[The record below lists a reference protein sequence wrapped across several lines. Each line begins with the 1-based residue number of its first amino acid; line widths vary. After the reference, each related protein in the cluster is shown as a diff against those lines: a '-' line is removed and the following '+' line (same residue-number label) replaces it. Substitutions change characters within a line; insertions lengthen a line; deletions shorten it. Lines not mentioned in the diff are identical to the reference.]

1 MEVLHEE
8 KIGILKVKLMQD
20 QQCDCDP
27 RDMDNLGVM
36 ACFHGRY
43 TLGDDVTNIKK
54 QGKHYFPDARA
65 FKSWVAE
72 TKPILLPLYLYD
84 HSGITMSTA
93 EFGCPWDS
101 GMVGW
106 IFCPLDKACEEY
118 SVKKVTPTI
127 RRKVEGILREEV
139 KIYDAHIKGNC
150 FGWVIE
156 DERGE
161 CLDST
166 WGYHGYQDIDW
177 DYALGE
183 ARDRAIEI
191 NESLAHAP
199 AI

>member
-8 KIGILKVKLMQD
+8 KIGILTVKLMQD

-27 RDMDNLGVM
+27 RDMDNLGIM
-36 ACFHGRY
+36 ACFHRRY

-54 QGKHYFPDARA
+54 QGKHYFPDVHA
-65 FKSWVAE
+65 FKEFVRE
-72 TKPILLPLYLYD
+72 TKPIMLPLYLYD
-84 HSGITMSTA
+84 HSGITMSTGA
-93 EFGCPWDS
+93 FGCPWDS
-101 GMVGW
+101 GQVGW
-106 IFCPLDKACEEY
+106 IFCPLDKACQEY
-118 SVKKVTPTI
+118 SVKRVTPTI
-127 RRKVEGILREEV
+127 RRKVISVMEAEV
-139 KIYDAHIKGNC
+139 KIYDSHLTGQC

-156 DERGE
+156 NEIGE